1 MFSDDHGDWPRPL
14 PDIKE
19 LKSATDITERKESPF
34 WDYDVSLCVEV
45 HQHVLYPPTLCL
57 PFSTIISI

>member
-1 MFSDDHGDWPRPL
+1 MFSDDHGDRPRPL

-19 LKSATDITERKESPF
+19 LTSATDITERKESPF

-45 HQHVLYPPTLCL
+45 H
-57 PFSTIISI
+57 